1 MEKKKVWVV
10 SKIELTE
17 GELEITDQEIHNTRD
32 DAEGRWNELL
42 IDVNF
47 ALEDMGAAEEDVEI
61 EYDQDNLYYRMDYEG
76 DTVWVI
82 AKETECFVQM

>member
-17 GELEITDQEIHNTRD
+17 GELEITDQEICATRD
-32 DAEGRWNELL
+32 DAEGRWQELL

-47 ALEDMGAAEEDVEI
+47 ALEDMGADEEDIEI
-61 EYDQDNLYYRMDYEG
+61 QYDQDNLFYQMDYEG
-76 DTVWVI
+76 DTVWVVC
-82 AKETECFVQM
+82 KETDLTL